1 MVRIIRLQVGLS
13 VALVACVLT
22 STNSISGAGAAES
35 VRAKPNVILIM
46 ADDLG
51 YKELGSY
58 GQKLIKTPYLDQL
71 AKDGMRFTRGY
82 AGNAVCAPS
91 RCVLLTGRH
100 PGHAWVRNNGEVK
113 PEGQRPIPASEV
125 TIAEALKAHGYN
137 TAHIGK
143 WHLGYQK
150 EFLPLNHG
158 FDYYYGIPYSND
170 MDAINNFNYWD
181 QYKGEELNS
190 KNYNVPLIKNTSVIE
205 RPVDQTTITKR
216 YTKEA
221 IDFIK
226 ENKKESFFLYVA
238 HNLPHIPLYASKKFL
253 GKSKRGL
260 YGDVIQ
266 EIDYGVGQIIKVLKK
281 LKIDKNTIVVFT
293 SDNGPWLPFKTHG
306 GSAGLLKEG
315 KGTTWEGGM
324 RVPTIF
330 WSPSN
335 IKPAIISDTGST
347 MDLFSTFISIA
358 GGQTPT
364 DRIIDGF
371 DITKTLFDLKRTDR
385 EVTYFYR
392 GTQLYALRYKNYKAH
407 FITQEAYTLNNKKMI
422 HEIPLLYDL
431 ENDPSEKY
439 NISSKNKDVIDKI
452 RSIVLIHNSNMVK
465 GKNQLINRKLIN

>member
-1 MVRIIRLQVGLS
+1 MFLKIIRLLLFS
-13 VALVACVLT
+13 LLLT
-22 STNSISGAGAAES
+22 KNILAIQDSSKTNFIIIFVDDMGYG
-35 VRAKPNVILIM
+35 
-46 ADDLG
+46 DLG
-51 YKELGSY
+51 VFGHPTIQTPNLDQMAYE
-58 GQKLIKTPYLDQL
+58 GQKWTQFYS
-71 AKDGMRFTRGY
+71 A
-82 AGNAVCAPS
+82 ASVCTPS
-91 RCVLLTGRH
+91 RAALLTGRL
-100 PGHAWVRNNGEVK
+100 PIRSGMASDINRVLFPDSVNGLPSYELTL
-113 PEGQRPIPASEV
+113 SE
-125 TIAEALKAHGYN
+125 ILKEKGYK
-137 TAHIGK
+137 TAAIGK
-143 WHLGYQK
+143 WHLGHKK
-150 EFLPLNHG
+150 EFLPTNNG

-293 SDNGPWLPFKTHG
+293 SDNGPWLTFKTHG

-358 GGQTPT
+358 GGQIPT

-407 FITQEAYTLNNKKMI
+407 FITQEAYTLNNKKMT

-452 RSIVLIHNSNMVK
+452 RSIVLIHNSNMIK

>member
-1 MVRIIRLQVGLS
+1 
-13 VALVACVLT
+13 
-22 STNSISGAGAAES
+22 
-35 VRAKPNVILIM
+35 
-46 ADDLG
+46 
-51 YKELGSY
+51 
-58 GQKLIKTPYLDQL
+58 
-71 AKDGMRFTRGY
+71 
-82 AGNAVCAPS
+82 
-91 RCVLLTGRH
+91 
-100 PGHAWVRNNGEVK
+100 
-113 PEGQRPIPASEV
+113 
-125 TIAEALKAHGYN
+125 
-137 TAHIGK
+137 
-143 WHLGYQK
+143 
-150 EFLPLNHG
+150 
-158 FDYYYGIPYSND
+158 
-170 MDAINNFNYWD
+170 
-181 QYKGEELNS
+181 LNS